1 MVRISAYIARMIV
14 CSCNVIR
21 DCDIRAA
28 AARGCKDAES
38 AYRSMGCE
46 FECGGCRTWP
56 SEIIEEALANPPE
69 IEASAA

>member
-1 MVRISAYIARMIV
+1 MIV

-21 DCDIRAA
+21 ECDIRAA
-28 AARGCKDAES
+28 AQRGHRDAES

-46 FECGGCRTWP
+46 FECGGCEDYAQ
-56 SEIIEEALANPPE
+56 EIIEEAIAAPSQ

>member
-1 MVRISAYIARMIV
+1 MIV

-28 AARGCKDAES
+28 AERGCRDAET

-46 FECGGCRTWP
+46 FECGGCEDHAQ
-56 SEIIEEALANPPE
+56 EIIEEAIAAPVQ